1 MARRGV
7 RGGSV
12 RVEGLADLIR
22 DFSRMDKSLARD
34 IRREL
39 IDIGKIV
46 AEEAKENQVPSQD
59 LAAGQRGRDDQR
71 NTGKLQR
78 GLRAKMRGS
87 ATVVENRAKRD
98 GYLYPAIYEYG
109 KGRPFLEP
117 ALDAKT
123 EDVIMALDDMLDRL
137 VSANGFG
144 RGGLL

>member
-34 IRREL
+34 VRREL

-46 AEEAKENQVPSQD
+46 AEESKENQVPSQD
-59 LAAGQRGRDDQR
+59 LAAGQRGRDGKR

-87 ATVVENRAKRD
+87 ATIVENRTKRD
-98 GYLYPAIYEYG
+98 GYLYPSIYEYG

-137 VSANGFG
+137 ASANGFG